1 MQTECRRHPERFRCK
16 GEKLGGSWKGIHVK
30 QRIFF
35 KQELALCLYAESKP
49 VGREKLMMQEGGG
62 SFLEQCP

>member
-1 MQTECRRHPERFRCK
+1 M
-16 GEKLGGSWKGIHVK
+16 K

-62 SFLEQCP
+62 GFLEQCP

>member
-1 MQTECRRHPERFRCK
+1 M
-16 GEKLGGSWKGIHVK
+16 K

-35 KQELALCLYAESKP
+35 KQELALCLYADESKP

-62 SFLEQCP
+62 GFLEQCP